1 MKIFIILIFPIILF
15 ANSIFLEDSNTNS
28 NQSNQNTVLEDNTF
42 VDLENVQ
49 KAFLNKSSK
58 TLSSIKNIN
67 YKENK
72 TYKIQT
78 RTLMNTMIVFSNDKI
93 AGEPYYGN
101 KGFIITKLGI
111 GKYDLS
117 NIVMIQPKYIGI
129 DTNLTIIGQS
139 GNIYSF
145 YIYSTDYKSKS
156 IPDNVVFIHNQETNT
171 NKIKIVNLEKEEF
184 LKNKKAD
191 NQAKKIIS
199 DPNYF
204 YIGEGKNRIKI
215 YKDQVIDDFVQDG
228 AEDLKAKKI
237 FRDNKFVYFKYD
249 KDYSLSSFPAI
260 FKVIDGFDSPINF
273 RIVGD
278 YLVAETIANKF
289 TLRIENKHVCV
300 RRLKDIN
307 HEKNKLKEFIIM
319 FSILATIA
327 IGLIIYGFIATAAD
341 EEKSPEFDKFLVNT
355 NFPLNDYIYKEKKK
369 PTDLSKGL
377 LLEEKEKPKQKIKQE
392 EETIKDKVSSI
403 KKEILDKQKEYS
415 KDIFQSKEEIL
426 RQQREEQKKNLLNS
440 LYSDIPKAKIEK
452 NSFEEKKQELDF
464 GANKFSNL
472 KNRNSV
478 TNETKL
484 YRTITADKR
493 IPIILTSSINS
504 ALSGQVVGIVEDDI
518 YASMGT
524 VKLLPKGTKAI
535 GNYRNNSQIGENR
548 FELKWDRFITP
559 QGIHVLLDDAQS
571 ADIKGNSGVLGV
583 LDNRYWKRYG
593 LPLTL
598 STISNSLLLAVSK
611 ATSDDSSKDN
621 SNNTQIILDNSRQDL
636 SYILKKSQMNK

>member
-1 MKIFIILIFPIILF
+1 MK
-15 ANSIFLEDSNTNS
+15 
-28 NQSNQNTVLEDNTF
+28 
-42 VDLENVQ
+42 
-49 KAFLNKSSK
+49 KS
-58 TLSSIKNIN
+58 
-67 YKENK
+67 
-72 TYKIQT
+72 
-78 RTLMNTMIVFSNDKI
+78 
-93 AGEPYYGN
+93 
-101 KGFIITKLGI
+101 
-111 GKYDLS
+111 
-117 NIVMIQPKYIGI
+117 
-129 DTNLTIIGQS
+129 
-139 GNIYSF
+139 
-145 YIYSTDYKSKS
+145 
-156 IPDNVVFIHNQETNT
+156 
-171 NKIKIVNLEKEEF
+171 
-184 LKNKKAD
+184 
-191 NQAKKIIS
+191 
-199 DPNYF
+199 
-204 YIGEGKNRIKI
+204 
-215 YKDQVIDDFVQDG
+215 
-228 AEDLKAKKI
+228 
-237 FRDNKFVYFKYD
+237 
-249 KDYSLSSFPAI
+249 
-260 FKVIDGFDSPINF
+260 
-273 RIVGD
+273 
-278 YLVAETIANKF
+278 
-289 TLRIENKHVCV
+289 
-300 RRLKDIN
+300 
-307 HEKNKLKEFIIM
+307 KLKELIIM
-319 FSILATIA
+319 FSILATIVV
-327 IGLIIYGFIATAAD
+327 GLIIYGFIASSAD

-355 NFPLNDYIYKEKKK
+355 NFPLNDYIYKEEEK
-369 PTDLSKGL
+369 PTDVSKGL
-377 LLEEKEKPKQKIKQE
+377 LIDENEKPKQEIKQE

-403 KKEILDKQKEYS
+403 KKEILEKQKEYS

-426 RQQREEQKKNLLNS
+426 KQQREQQKKNLLNS
-440 LYSDIPKAKIEK
+440 LYSDIPKTKIEK

-636 SYILKKSQMNK
+636 SYILKKITDEQIKIKPIITVREASRVFIVSKYDIWFPQPKNGEIVIKYFNLKGENNEN